1 MGKGERGR
9 VGVRRERWQEIKEW
23 GRVKEGGE

>member
-9 VGVRRERWQEIKEW
+9 VGVRRERWQEKEEW
-23 GRVKEGGE
+23 GRVKEEE